1 MKHQVIMLH
10 FYISALKKMHSNWAN
25 PLQWLDAHTWSTH
38 NNKIATYTIQWLK
51 RNAVLLK
58 QYGCV

>member
-1 MKHQVIMLH
+1 
-10 FYISALKKMHSNWAN
+10 MHSNWAN